1 MNKIKFRTIDI
12 EGDGLY
18 RTVNQKLFP
27 EGNHFDPGTIVWCVT
42 FCDQDYN
49 TLTLVKKL
57 PDTPRHVKDGVYTK
71 AVHYKDSVV
80 PNEIEGHAVVEFTD
94 AKEFIKEIVWQ
105 IMISSGN
112 IYAKGYKEYNYD
124 AMLLKS
130 YFDRNSFY
138 GDIAV
143 NCIKAVEPTVWK
155 ETPKQIRTGQWIS
168 NQDYMVTGIR
178 HNIQDTLQLAQRIN
192 NHEVKDM
199 RIYMS

>member
-1 MNKIKFRTIDI
+1 MNKIKFRAIDI

-18 RTVNQKLFP
+18 RTLNQKLFP

-94 AKEFIKEIVWQ
+94 TKEFIKEIVWQ
-105 IMISSGN
+105 IMITSGDL
-112 IYAKGYKEYNYD
+112 YAKGYKGFNYD

-143 NCIKAVEPTVWK
+143 NCIKAVEPSIWK

-168 NQDYMVTGIR
+168 NQDYMVTGIK

-192 NHEVKDM
+192 KHEVKDM

>member
-18 RTVNQKLFP
+18 RTMNQKLFP

-94 AKEFIKEIVWQ
+94 TKEFIKEIVWQ
-105 IMISSGN
+105 IMITSGN
-112 IYAKGYKEYNYD
+112 LYAKGYKEFNYD

-130 YFDRNSFY
+130 YFDRNNFY
-138 GDIAV
+138 GDVAV

-168 NQDYMVTGIR
+168 NQDYMVTGIK

-192 NHEVKDM
+192 NHEIKDKYE
-199 RIYMS
+199 RNT

>member
-1 MNKIKFRTIDI
+1 MKFRTIDI

-18 RTVNQKLFP
+18 RTLNQKLFP
-27 EGNHFDPGTIVWCVT
+27 EGNHFDPGTIIWCVT

-57 PDTPRHVKDGVYTK
+57 PETPRHVKDGVYTK
-71 AVHYKDSVV
+71 AVHYRDSVV
-80 PNEIEGHAVVEFTD
+80 PKEIGGHVIKEFTD
-94 AKEFIKEIVWQ
+94 TKEFIKEIFWQ

-112 IYAKGYKEYNYD
+112 LYAKGYKEYNYD

-130 YFDRNSFY
+130 YFDRHGFH

-143 NCIKAVEPTVWK
+143 SWVKTVEPTLWE
-155 ETPKQIRTGQWIS
+155 ETPKQVKTGQWVS

>member
-1 MNKIKFRTIDI
+1 MNKIKFRAIDI

-18 RTVNQKLFP
+18 RTMNQKLFP

-71 AVHYKDSVV
+71 AVHYRDSVV

-94 AKEFIKEIVWQ
+94 TKEFIKEIVWQ
-105 IMISSGN
+105 IMISSGDL
-112 IYAKGYKEYNYD
+112 YAKGYKEFNYD

-130 YFDRNSFY
+130 YFDRNNFY

-143 NCIKAVEPTVWK
+143 NCVKAIEPTIWK
-155 ETPKQIRTGQWIS
+155 ETPKQIKTGQWIS
-168 NQDYMVTGIR
+168 NQDYMVTGIK

-192 NHEVKDM
+192 NHEIKDKYE
-199 RIYMS
+199 RNT

>member
-1 MNKIKFRTIDI
+1 MKFRTIDI

-18 RTVNQKLFP
+18 RSLNQKLFP
-27 EGNHFDPGTIVWCVT
+27 EGNHFDPGTIIWCVT
-42 FCDQDYN
+42 FCDQDYS

-57 PDTPRHVKDGVYTK
+57 PETPRHVKDGVYTK
-71 AVHYKDSVV
+71 AVHYRDSVV
-80 PNEIEGHAVVEFTD
+80 PKEIDGHVIKEFTD
-94 AKEFIKEIVWQ
+94 TKEFIKEIFWQ

-112 IYAKGYKEYNYD
+112 LYAKGYKEYNYD

-130 YFDRNSFY
+130 YFDRHGFH

-143 NCIKAVEPTVWK
+143 NWVKTVEPTVWE
-155 ETPKQIRTGQWIS
+155 ETPKQVKTGQWVS

>member
-1 MNKIKFRTIDI
+1 MNKIKFRSIDI

-18 RTVNQKLFP
+18 RTMNQKLFP

-80 PNEIEGHAVVEFTD
+80 PKEIEGHAVVEFTD
-94 AKEFIKEIVWQ
+94 TKEFIKEIVWQ
-105 IMISSGN
+105 IMITSGDL
-112 IYAKGYKEYNYD
+112 YAKGYKEFNYD

-130 YFDRNSFY
+130 YFDRNNFY
-138 GDIAV
+138 GDVAV

-168 NQDYMVTGIR
+168 NQDYMVTGIK
-178 HNIQDTLQLAQRIN
+178 HNIEDTLQLAQRIN
-192 NHEVKDM
+192 KHEIKDKYE
-199 RIYMS
+199 RNT